1 MSGLRSLTLLLAVG
15 VFTLFAEAARAQTQL
30 DEGKTAPQLFS
41 SACSACHKS
50 PRGLTKE
57 TSASTLAS
65 FLRAHYTTGRE
76 QAGVLAAYV
85 LAAGSGA
92 AEARG
97 QQSGA
102 GRPDRSAEPR
112 PPGVIEPPKPPE
124 EQGPPR
130 PARPVGQ
137 ATTQAEPSSPAG
149 DGSQGRPPARGS
161 TSRARGSGAAEEQG
175 AGKPNTPGR
184 GPARGA
190 EARSIAP
197 AGPPART
204 DDIAD

>member
-1 MSGLRSLTLLLAVG
+1 MSGLRSLTFLLAAG
-15 VFTLFAEAARAQTQL
+15 LFALRAEAARAQTQL

-76 QAGVLAAYV
+76 QAGLLAAYV
-85 LAAGSGA
+85 LAAGPGA
-92 AEARG
+92 AEARS

-102 GRPDRSAEPR
+102 GRPERSSEPH
-112 PPGVIEPPKPPE
+112 PPGTVEPGKPSE
-124 EQGPPR
+124 EQVPPR

-137 ATTQAEPSSPAG
+137 ATTQAEPQTPAG
-149 DGSQGRPPARGS
+149 EGRRTPPRAEDQARPPAR
-161 TSRARGSGAAEEQG
+161 AA
-175 AGKPNTPGR
+175 APNAPGR
-184 GPARGA
+184 GQTRGA
-190 EARSIAP
+190 AADARPAVP
-197 AGPPART
+197 AGTPART

>member
-1 MSGLRSLTLLLAVG
+1 LSGLRSLMFVLAAG
-15 VFTLFAEAARAQTQL
+15 LFALGAEPARAQTQL

-76 QAGVLAAYV
+76 QAGLLAAYV
-85 LAAGSGA
+85 LAAGSGT

-97 QQSGA
+97 QPSGP
-102 GRPDRSAEPR
+102 GRPDRSSEPR
-112 PPGVIEPPKPPE
+112 PPSAVEPAKPPE
-124 EQGPPR
+124 EQGAPL
-130 PARPVGQ
+130 PAKPVGQ
-137 ATTQAEPSSPAG
+137 ATTQAEPQTPAG
-149 DGSQGRPPARGS
+149 EGRRAPRTEDQGRPPAR
-161 TSRARGSGAAEEQG
+161 AA
-175 AGKPNTPGR
+175 APNA
-184 GPARGA
+184 PARGQTRGA
-190 EARSIAP
+190 DARPVVP